1 MKYLKNYNTFI
12 LESSFYNSDYSNM
25 KLTTLIGLDIPD
37 FVDNYFW
44 CFGNQLISLEGS
56 PINVMLKELKNYFHI
71 FLIWMS

>member
-44 CFGNQLISLEGS
+44 CFGNLDKHTTTSRFFF
-56 PINVMLKELKNYFHI
+56 V
-71 FLIWMS
+71 